1 MEWTRNKNCEEIP
14 EDCKRDS
21 KFLKKAKKM
30 LDEILSGK
38 FYYERQKE
46 QKRLE
51 RMQAAGMIDGP
62 MMQSEPQPV
71 ISQVS
76 KRNQKLLN
84 NLKSAKP

>member
-38 FYYERQKE
+38 FYYER
-46 QKRLE
+46 
-51 RMQAAGMIDGP
+51 
-62 MMQSEPQPV
+62 
-71 ISQVS
+71 
-76 KRNQKLLN
+76 
-84 NLKSAKP
+84 